1 MFSFIPAEKYCEKV
15 FDGTH
20 ETPKPTNTG
29 YKLITSKHILSGKID
44 SDNAYYISEEDYNS
58 INKRSQVRQWDI
70 LFSMIGSVG
79 NVYLVKK
86 KDINFAIKNMGV
98 FSCNDKNKALLL
110 YFYLKSPYA
119 KKFIENYLNGAVQ
132 KFLSLD
138 MLRNFPIPLFNEN
151 DKKLYNLLYNIEE
164 KIELNNN
171 ISTSLDTLAKS
182 IYNYWFLQFEFTNE
196 EGKPYRSSG
205 GKMVWSEE
213 LKREIP
219 EKFVVENIRTKCD
232 IIDCLHS
239 KKPEYHYDKDEYYLL
254 ELENLTES
262 GYIDI
267 GTKYYIS
274 EDDYRKWTKN
284 IEISENDFVI
294 TNAGRT
300 GAIGKIPKGITCALG
315 RNFTAIRP
323 RDINP
328 IYLREYFKSNY
339 FLEQMLGN
347 LDLGSFFK
355 SFNVK
360 SIKQLN
366 ILIPEKYV
374 LSQFTEIV
382 APMISKIENN
392 ILENIE
398 LSALRDF
405 LLPLLMNGQVT
416 FKDEK
421 ECPA

>member
-1 MFSFIPAEKYCEKV
+1 MQVKLKDVVAEFIVPMRDKPKK
-15 FDGTH
+15 FDGDIPWCRIEDIQGKYLHGTLSNQFVSS
-20 ETPKPTNTG
+20 ETIKEMNLRVCPKNTILCTCSASIGIVAITTTELCTNQTFIG
-29 YKLITSKHILSGKID
+29 LVPSEKLNPEYLYYYLKLCQKKLEKLASITTIPYISRDDFKNLVIDIPERSKQDELVRILSLLDAKIE
-44 SDNAYYISEEDYNS
+44 NNRTL
-58 INKRSQVRQWDI
+58 INELESLAR
-70 LFSMIGSVG
+70 
-79 NVYLVKK
+79 
-86 KDINFAIKNMGV
+86 
-98 FSCNDKNKALLL
+98 LL
-110 YFYLKSPYA
+110 Y
-119 KKFIENYLNGAVQ
+119 Q
-132 KFLSLD
+132 
-138 MLRNFPIPLFNEN
+138 
-151 DKKLYNLLYNIEE
+151 
-164 KIELNNN
+164 
-171 ISTSLDTLAKS
+171 
-182 IYNYWFLQFEFTNE
+182 YWFLQFEFPNE
-196 EGKPYRSSG
+196 EGKPYKSCG
-205 GKMVWSEE
+205 CKMVWSEE

-262 GYIDI
+262 GYIDL

>member
-1 MFSFIPAEKYCEKV
+1 MKKVKLSDYIESFGDGIHGTPNYDSNGEYYFINGNNLENNRIQIDNSTLKLSKEEYEKIKRPLNSRTLLVSINGTLGNVAEYNDEKV
-15 FDGTH
+15 ALGKSVCYLNLKSEKDKNFVR
-20 ETPKPTNTG
+20 
-29 YKLITSKHILSGKID
+29 YVILS
-44 SDNAYYISEEDYNS
+44 
-58 INKRSQVRQWDI
+58 KRFQKYMMNVAH
-70 LFSMIGSVG
+70 GST
-79 NVYLVKK
+79 
-86 KDINFAIKNMGV
+86 IKNLAPSQIAEYE
-98 FSCNDKNKALLL
+98 FLI
-110 YFYLKSPYA
+110 PE
-119 KKFIENYLNGAVQ
+119 KFNTNNSVSII
-132 KFLSLD
+132 
-138 MLRNFPIPLFNEN
+138 R
-151 DKKLYNLLYNIEE
+151 
-164 KIELNNN
+164 KIEDKIYNNQKL
-171 ISTSLDTLAKS
+171 SVELESLAKT
-182 IYNYWFLQFEFTNE
+182 IYDYWFLQFEFTNE
-196 EGKPYRSSG
+196 EGKPYKSSG